1 MAKKK
6 SEIYSAL
13 WDACNKLRGGMDAS
27 QYKDYVLTMLFVKYI
42 SDKAKVD
49 KNFLIVV
56 PEGASFDDMV
66 QLKGSKTIGED
77 INKKIIAKI
86 AEANENLTG
95 IIDKVDFDDT
105 AKLGTG
111 KDLVDT
117 LTGLISVFEGEELD
131 FTKNNAEGDDIL
143 GDAYEYL
150 MSKFATES
158 GKSKGQFYTPAE
170 VSRVIAK
177 VIGADKIKQADVT
190 IYDPTCGSGSL
201 LLKVAYE
208 AQSEV
213 SIYGQEKDITTVGL
227 AIMNMYLHNCPMA
240 EIKQGNTIAKP
251 QFTKNNDTVLET
263 FDYVV
268 ANPPFS
274 TKSWSSGIKPDEDI
288 YGRFDLG
295 VPPEKNGD
303 YAFLLHILKSMKQ
316 TGRGAVIL
324 PHGVLFR
331 GNAEEIIRKSIVDRR
346 WIKGII
352 SLPANLFFGTGIP
365 ACIIVLDKSE
375 AETRNGIF
383 MIDASKG
390 FIKDGNKNRL
400 RECDIK
406 KIVDTFN
413 AQIEIPKYSRFVPMD
428 EITNK
433 DKNNYNLNIP
443 RYIDSQPLEDIQD
456 IKAHLIGEIPNFNI
470 EELNNYWSVFGSVKT
485 ELFEKVDANYS
496 RLKPEIDNIKDVIS
510 QNSDFNVY
518 KQNYNKLYQQWTT
531 DNKVK
536 LKNIPLGTKPKVF
549 INDLGNSI
557 LSKYSAGKLINK
569 YDVYQVLM
577 EYWNEIMQ
585 DDVYILSEIGY
596 KIELQK
602 NITKKNKKE
611 IVTYYSELVPQEIVA
626 NRYFKKDV
634 EFIDDTENKL
644 NEIQAKKEEF
654 IEENCADEAPL
665 NGLSVTYSKTQ
676 KGQKQQVTEELYDG
690 STMTKGKVDKFIAA
704 NKNDVNL
711 ATEISLLRKYLDLF
725 DKESALNSE
734 LKAKQQELYEK
745 VLKKYKELSE
755 DEIKT
760 LVAED
765 KWLASL
771 SDRVEQLLTD
781 LTQKLSQRVKEIAL
795 RYEYKVSKL
804 EEDREML
811 KKKVEKHLAA
821 MGF

>member
-1 MAKKK
+1 M
-6 SEIYSAL
+6 I
-13 WDACNKLRGGMDAS
+13 
-27 QYKDYVLTMLFVKYI
+27 
-42 SDKAKVD
+42 
-49 KNFLIVV
+49 
-56 PEGASFDDMV
+56 
-66 QLKGSKTIGED
+66 
-77 INKKIIAKI
+77 
-86 AEANENLTG
+86 
-95 IIDKVDFDDT
+95 
-105 AKLGTG
+105 KLGTG

-117 LTGLISVFEGEELD
+117 LTGLISVFEGDELD

-177 VIGADKIKQADVT
+177 VIGADKIKKADVT

-251 QFTKNNDTVLET
+251 QFTKNNDTVLEA

-274 TKSWSSGIKPDEDI
+274 TKSWSSGIKPNEDV

-316 TGRGAVIL
+316 TGHGAVIL

-331 GNAEEIIRKSIVDRR
+331 GNAEEIIRKNIVDRK

-390 FIKDGNKNRL
+390 FMKDGNKNRL

-443 RYIDSQPLEDIQD
+443 RYIDSQPLEDMQD

-470 EELNNYWSVFGSVKT
+470 EELNNYWSAFGSVKT
-485 ELFEKVDANYS
+485 ALFESVDANYS
-496 RLKPEIDNIKDVIS
+496 RLKPEIDNIKNIIS
-510 QNSDFNVY
+510 QNSDFNIY
-518 KQNYNKLYQQWTT
+518 KQNYNKLYQQWAIE
-531 DNKVK
+531 NKAK

-557 LSKYSAGKLINK
+557 LSKYSAGELINK

-596 KIELQK
+596 KIELQE
-602 NITKKNKKE
+602 NIIKKNKKE
-611 IVTYYSELVPQEIVA
+611 IVTYYSELIPQEIVA

-654 IEENCADEAPL
+654 IEENCADEAVL
-665 NGLSVTYSKTQ
+665 NGLSVTYTKTQ

-690 STMTKGKVDKFIAA
+690 STMSKGRVDKFIAA

-755 DEIKT
+755 DEVKV
-760 LVAED
+760 LVVED

-771 SDRVEQLLTD
+771 SDRIEQLLTD

-795 RYEYKVSKL
+795 RYEHKVSKL